1 LLLDRGGLLVTEF
14 AHCLEQRRSQL

>member
-14 AHCLEQRRSQL
+14 AHCLEQRRGQL